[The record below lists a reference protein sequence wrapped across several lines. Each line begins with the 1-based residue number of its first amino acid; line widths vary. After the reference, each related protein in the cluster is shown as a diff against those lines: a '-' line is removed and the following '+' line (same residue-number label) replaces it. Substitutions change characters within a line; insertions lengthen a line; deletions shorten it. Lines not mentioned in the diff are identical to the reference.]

1 MQGVAFVE
9 YSYTTTTWKVHR
21 LACLELKRI
30 IEKIANIFT
39 ALESA
44 RPRCKKGLQAL
55 CSLHNCMEKCELLFR
70 HCSESS
76 KLYLAISGEKIIL
89 RCERI
94 CYSLELCL
102 SQLQN
107 MVEPT
112 LAAKVSQI
120 LDYVRNVVFTLDSS
134 DDEAGKVLL
143 DLLHQDI
150 KTSKFAKVEE
160 LKAFNFAA
168 SRLHITSPLAI
179 MIEKRSIRKLLSKIL
194 NTDPAKKKIL
204 NYLLYLVTKYGK
216 STKQQDTETIE
227 GDEDDTF
234 NSLETPLRFKNRHLS
249 VLSSSSSVPSFN
261 SSLADLN
268 LQVSIVSSDA
278 GTEYGIDEIQEKSK
292 GFDCNPIGPNLFI
305 LGNLSVLPWASRRK
319 AVEDVKNQLKDV
331 QQPHLFKSTCYICPV
346 FKFLKDA
353 HKLGDSAAKRHGV
366 ELILMFLKEC
376 RTDTPPL
383 PKGVISDLS
392 LFLDS
397 DITEEALLVLQLL
410 SCQQHYT
417 RDMVTSGILLYLQRA
432 IRDPTNKHH
441 NVTLK
446 VLCNLSAHEDLGHH
460 MIYLGFIQDL
470 EPFLDELLLSGY
482 CVQIFKNLCNI
493 EEAAAHFVENESCI
507 TSIGELLELG
517 KVEEQENALEILTLL
532 YYQREEAREILMQDD
547 IISSLVHLSENG
559 SCKGKLMSVE
569 LLRLLNN
576 APDDCSQVY
585 SLSDASQSTNGDL
598 RTRRKSSVGFFGGRK
613 SVFGFSLC

>member
-134 DDEAGKVLL
+134 DDEAGRVLL

-227 GDEDDTF
+227 
-234 NSLETPLRFKNRHLS
+234 
-249 VLSSSSSVPSFN
+249 
-261 SSLADLN
+261 
-268 LQVSIVSSDA
+268 DA

-417 RDMVTSGILLYLQRA
+417 RDMVTSGILLFLQRA
-432 IRDPTNKHH
+432 INDPKNKHH

-470 EPFLDELLLSGY
+470 VPFLDELLLSGY

>member
-134 DDEAGKVLL
+134 DDEAGRVLL

-383 PKGVISDLS
+383 PK
-392 LFLDS
+392 
-397 DITEEALLVLQLL
+397 
-410 SCQQHYT
+410 
-417 RDMVTSGILLYLQRA
+417 
-432 IRDPTNKHH
+432 
-441 NVTLK
+441 
-446 VLCNLSAHEDLGHH
+446 
-460 MIYLGFIQDL
+460 
-470 EPFLDELLLSGY
+470 
-482 CVQIFKNLCNI
+482 
-493 EEAAAHFVENESCI
+493 EAAAHFVENESCI

-569 LLRLLNN
+569 LLRKIRDRWDEDKSYL
-576 APDDCSQVY
+576 CSFY
-585 SLSDASQSTNGDL
+585 DE
-598 RTRRKSSVGFFGGRK
+598 
-613 SVFGFSLC
+613 